1 MKKKLLQ
8 LFFLLSITVVISQQ
22 TTAGEYTID
31 ILESNSKKSDFGTT
45 FYGEDKIIF
54 SSSRG
59 LSRMKWDDGQSFLDL
74 YEGEVQ
80 EDGSVKN
87 VKKFSS
93 RLNSKYHES
102 SVSFTPDQKTVYF
115 TRNNYFKKKL
125 EGDKDGVIN
134 LAIYRAKVS
143 ANGNWKDIE
152 SLPFNSKDYSTG
164 HPTVSK
170 DGEKLYFSSD
180 MPGTYGMSDIY
191 VVDIKE
197 DGTYSKPKNLGRR
210 INTSGRESFLYI
222 DKNNILYFSSDSHKN
237 GLGGLDIFATKIY
250 TNSVSKAIHL
260 DSPINTEDDDFAF
273 ILNNE
278 TNEGYFS
285 SNREEGAVGLDD
297 IYHFK
302 AEPPLFIECK
312 QKVNGVVLN
321 KKTGK
326 SISKALVEFLDKND
340 NQIATYKTKRDGTF
354 RFNAK
359 CNVAYKLK
367 ASKDDFAVGSNAF
380 VTEDDPEA
388 KTNIKLN
395 LKPKEVAVISK
406 PEPVVVIEPEP
417 EVIKPNFEEIKVVRD
432 KVIVNIDPI
441 YFSLNQSNIR
451 KDAARE
457 LDKVVKIM
465 KKYPALKIEGGSHT
479 DSRGGQ
485 ALNVK
490 LSTRRAK
497 STVDYI
503 ITQGIDAN
511 RITAIGY
518 GESQLTNKCK
528 NNVRCSEKE
537 HQQNRRTE
545 FVILNPEV
553 LGYTKE

>member
-1 MKKKLLQ
+1 LKKKLLQ

>member
-1 MKKKLLQ
+1 MKRELLQ
-8 LFFLLSITVVISQQ
+8 LFFLLSVTVVLSQQ

-31 ILESNSKKSDFGTT
+31 ILESNSKKLDFGTT
-45 FYGEDKIIF
+45 FFGENKIIF

-74 YEGEVQ
+74 YEGEIQ

-93 RLNSKYHES
+93 KLNSKYHES

-125 EGDKDGVIN
+125 EEDESGIIN
-134 LAIYRAKVS
+134 LAIYRAKVD
-143 ANGNWKDIE
+143 ANGSWKDIE

-170 DGEKLYFSSD
+170 DGKKLYFSSN

-197 DGTYSKPKNLGRR
+197 DGTFSKPKNLGRK

-222 DKNNILYFSSDSHKN
+222 DRNNILYFSSDSHKH
-237 GLGGLDIFATKIY
+237 GLGNLDIYATKIY
-250 TNSVSKAIHL
+250 TNSVSKAVHL
-260 DSPINTEDDDFAF
+260 GSPINTEDDDFAF
-273 ILNNE
+273 ILNNK

-285 SNREEGAVGLDD
+285 SNREEGGIGFDD

-302 AEPPLFIECK
+302 ADPPLFIECK
-312 QKVNGVVLN
+312 QKINGIVLN

-326 SISKALVEFLDKND
+326 SISKALVVFLDANNERID
-340 NQIATYKTKRDGTF
+340 TYKTKRDGTF
-354 RFNAK
+354 NFDAK
-359 CNVAYKLK
+359 CNVAYRLK
-367 ASKDDFAVGSNAF
+367 ASKDEFAIDSNEF
-380 VTEDDPEA
+380 VTEDDPDA
-388 KTNIKLN
+388 KTNIKLS
-395 LKPKEVAVISK
+395 LRPKEVVVISK
-406 PEPVVVIEPEP
+406 PEPVVVIEPEV
-417 EVIKPNFEEIKVVRD
+417 EVIKPNFDEIKVVRN

-441 YFSLNQSNIR
+441 YFSLNQANIR

-465 KKYPALKIEGGSHT
+465 KKYPTLKIEGGSHT

-503 ITQGIDAN
+503 IEQGVSSS

-553 LGYTKE
+553 LGYIKE